1 MQSDHDEKP
10 DFVHQVGTVWSHQV
24 LEATCG
30 AGSGGEGLLP
40 GSRETWNLRF
50 PAPWGLSSSAAG
62 ACGCPVARRRWRAHA
77 GLGHGRGRSSLHW
90 AEGTRQASARCKEMV
105 TSDGWATAGGVG
117 MVLAVRYLAGRQRHT
132 GLPAPWLWAH
142 EVVQKSRE
150 GQCDDSSATGQ
161 GSRGP
166 GFQGGQRGLQPCLF
180 QSSHGEDAHTSCVR
194 EKYQPRSR
202 ALGAG
207 HRRCW
212 GARPP
217 GPALTASRG
226 SWPAGVSSDPEP
238 VSGWS
243 RPRLPDGDPGTD
255 CCPPGRARGLM
266 RWDSTSEFSLLRGL
280 RVRWKTNKPT

>member
-1 MQSDHDEKP
+1 
-10 DFVHQVGTVWSHQV
+10 
-24 LEATCG
+24 
-30 AGSGGEGLLP
+30 
-40 GSRETWNLRF
+40 
-50 PAPWGLSSSAAG
+50 
-62 ACGCPVARRRWRAHA
+62 
-77 GLGHGRGRSSLHW
+77 
-90 AEGTRQASARCKEMV
+90 
-105 TSDGWATAGGVG
+105 

-180 QSSHGEDAHTSCVR
+180 QSSHGEDAHTSRVR